1 MAVSTMRQSKASA
14 AGNKDFKPIA
24 KATLTESAFE
34 ELVTSLLQGPWK
46 AGDRIPPERE
56 LCQQLGIGRASLRE
70 ALKALELIGMLECRV
85 GDGTFVLPRSQ
96 FLSRP
101 LLWAITGTDGAE
113 LRDIVEARRLME
125 AEIAALAA
133 ERATL
138 EELNEIGAAVDDFRA
153 GISEP
158 ARALEADLRFH
169 LALARAAHN
178 EILFNAVQLLRNLM
192 AQWLLM
198 KLRMPQAA
206 ARVLKQHEGIYAA
219 VRLRDSGGARMEM
232 LQHLTEMG
240 HLLIKLVETS
250 HHDSSPVRTGEEST
264 HPSLTPR

>member
-1 MAVSTMRQSKASA
+1 MRQSKASA

-133 ERATL
+133 ERATVH
-138 EELNEIGAAVDDFRA
+138 ELNEIGTAVADFRA

-158 ARALEADLRFH
+158 VRALEADLRFH

-198 KLRMPQAA
+198 KLRLPQAA

-219 VRLRDSGGARMEM
+219 VRVRDAVSARAEM

-240 HLLIKLVETS
+240 HLLIKVVETS
-250 HHDSSPVRTGEEST
+250 HHDSSAVRTGEET
-264 HPSLTPR
+264 AHPSVARR